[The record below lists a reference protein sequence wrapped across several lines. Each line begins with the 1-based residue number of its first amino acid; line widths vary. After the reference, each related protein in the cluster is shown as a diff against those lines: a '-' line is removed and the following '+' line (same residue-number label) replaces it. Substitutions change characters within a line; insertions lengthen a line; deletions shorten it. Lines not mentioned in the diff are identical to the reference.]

1 MELSSIPWIYSWKP
15 ARSGL
20 TPATQRV
27 DQRFR
32 GVPLGRGARFIFG
45 GEVWIDGTGGVTS
58 IHMSHV
64 TGTCSTT
71 GFHLLFHMVLSSIA
85 DE

>member
-1 MELSSIPWIYSWKP
+1 MDLLLDC

-32 GVPLGRGARFIFG
+32 GVPLGYLGARFIFG
-45 GEVWIDGTGGVTS
+45 GEVLIDGTVCVTS

-71 GFHLLFHMVLSSIA
+71 GFHVLFYMVLSSIA